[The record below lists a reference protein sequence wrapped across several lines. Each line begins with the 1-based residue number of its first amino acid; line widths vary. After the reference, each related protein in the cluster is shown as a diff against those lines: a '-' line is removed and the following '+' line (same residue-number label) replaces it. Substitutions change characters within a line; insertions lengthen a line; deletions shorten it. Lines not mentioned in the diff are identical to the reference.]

1 MVVSATQ
8 SFGSALV
15 IALFLWNQ
23 FHFMGCLGR
32 GPYVLLMMPRW

>member
-15 IALFLWNQ
+15 IALSLESVNFR
-23 FHFMGCLGR
+23 GCLGR
-32 GPYVLLMMPRW
+32 GPTSY